1 MEFFA
6 FTDEEKVFKGKVRR
20 CARERIKPLA
30 QKYGE
35 TDDVPQEI
43 VDVMIEGGLFRI
55 LFPKE
60 YGGDGVSAVK
70 LCIARE
76 ELAQV
81 SLIADVTLAMQGL
94 GGYPVVLAG
103 TQEQK
108 KKYLPKLVR
117 GDLLS
122 TYALTEPA
130 AGSDVAGI
138 VATGVKKG
146 NQYVLNGKK
155 RFISNGFRADMGVTF
170 VKTKEDMGN
179 KGISAFIYENGVE
192 GLRVSR
198 RLKLMALHDIV
209 ELEFKNCR
217 LPAENLLGEEND
229 GFKIAMRTLDLLRMS
244 VGAASI
250 GTAQA
255 ALDLSIEFSS
265 QRRAFGQPISNYQ
278 AISFKLAEMA
288 TEIDAARLLVYR
300 AADLKDKGIE
310 RITKESSMAKY
321 YATEMAGR
329 VVDKAVQIHG
339 ALGVTCGMDVE
350 RLFREARLPRVYE
363 GTTEIQKL
371 VIANMILK
379 EAKMTEKKQL

>member
-1 MEFFA
+1 MEFFS
-6 FTDEEKVFKGKVRR
+6 FTDDEKAFKGKVKR

-35 TDDVPQEI
+35 TEDVPQEI

-55 LFPKE
+55 VFPKE

-94 GGYPVVLAG
+94 GGYPIVLAG
-103 TQEQK
+103 TREQK
-108 KKYLPKLVR
+108 NKYLPKLAR
-117 GDLLS
+117 GELLS

-130 AGSDVAGI
+130 AGSDAAGI
-138 VATGVKKG
+138 LATGVKNA
-146 NQYVLNGKK
+146 NQYILNGKK

-170 VKTKEDMGN
+170 VKTRADIGN
-179 KGISAFIYENGVE
+179 KGISAFIYEKGVE
-192 GLRVSR
+192 GLRISR
-198 RLKLMALHDIV
+198 RLKLMVLHDIV

-217 LPAENLLGEEND
+217 LPAENLLGQEND
-229 GFKIAMRTLDLLRMS
+229 GFKIAMSTLDLLRMS

-255 ALDLSIEFSS
+255 ALDLSIEFST
-265 QRRAFGQPISNYQ
+265 QRKAFGQPISNYQ

-310 RITKESSMAKY
+310 KVTKESSMAKY

-329 VVDKAVQIHG
+329 VVDNAVQIHG

-371 VIANMILK
+371 VIASMIFK
-379 EAKMTEKKQL
+379 EAKMTEKK